1 MPIAC
6 CSACGA
12 KVHYVGEQTGQTA
25 LCTGCNGNV
34 VLRQSSMQVVQAAIS
49 ILLAAISIGVLVFFG
64 LMGGIVAW
72 ATHGTLIVIV
82 GVLAI
87 IFGMRVRDVFLILT
101 LYLWMTVVG
110 RAMLKS
116 GRASRGTTDTY
127 VRDVNPGRRQITAS
141 LNRWNLRRVETR
153 GPTRRGGQ
161 RHTLQIGQSLIS
173 APPRPPLHG
182 ATPRSDTHDLLL
194 ILSVV

>member
-1 MPIAC
+1 MLGCPFPVPRLSSSPRKLSPVIPTAGTNAVKDGWFSREYEVSIKKEALVPIAR

-12 KVHYVGEQTGQTA
+12 KVNYVGEQTGQTA

-64 LMGGIVAW
+64 LVGGIVAW
-72 ATHGTLIVIV
+72 ATHGTLIVIM

-87 IFGMRVRDVFLILT
+87 IFGMGTRRIPDP
-101 LYLWMTVVG
+101 YPHLWMTVVG

-127 VRDVNPGRRQITAS
+127 VQDVNPGRSARS
-141 LNRWNLRRVETR
+141 RRC
-153 GPTRRGGQ
+153 
-161 RHTLQIGQSLIS
+161 
-173 APPRPPLHG
+173 
-182 ATPRSDTHDLLL
+182 
-194 ILSVV
+194 

>member
-1 MPIAC
+1 MSLPSRGFIKKEALMRTAV

-12 KVHYVGEQTGQTA
+12 KVNYAGEQSGQTA
-25 LCTGCNGNV
+25 LCTGCNENI

-49 ILLAAISIGVLVFFG
+49 VLLAAISICVLVFFG
-64 LMGGIVAW
+64 LVGGIVAW
-72 ATHGTLIVIV
+72 ATHGTLIVIM

-116 GRASRGTTDTY
+116 GRASRGATDPRTSA
-127 VRDVNPGRRQITAS
+127 PFLFARQ
-141 LNRWNLRRVETR
+141 
-153 GPTRRGGQ
+153 GCGGLPYFPRQ
-161 RHTLQIGQSLIS
+161 PALEVIGAMAT
-173 APPRPPLHG
+173 APPRR
-182 ATPRSDTHDLLL
+182 TPCA
-194 ILSVV
+194 